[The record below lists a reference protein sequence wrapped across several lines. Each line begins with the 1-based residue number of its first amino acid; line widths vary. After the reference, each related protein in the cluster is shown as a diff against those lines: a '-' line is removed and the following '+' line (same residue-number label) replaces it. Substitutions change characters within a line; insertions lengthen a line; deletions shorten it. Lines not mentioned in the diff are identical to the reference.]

1 MSKKTISWII
11 MIGGLIVIVMSLIA
25 DLIGVGSY
33 PGINSAQLLGA
44 AAGLII
50 TILGY
55 FSYKRKPKDQD

>member
-1 MSKKTISWII
+1 MSKKTLSWII
-11 MIGGLIVIVMSLIA
+11 MIGGIVVIVFSLIA
-25 DLIGVGSY
+25 DLIGLGSY

-55 FSYKRKPKDQD
+55 FSYKRKPESQE

>member
-1 MSKKTISWII
+1 MSKKTLSWII
-11 MIGGLIVIVMSLIA
+11 MIGGIVVIVFSLIA
-25 DLIGVGSY
+25 DLIGLGSY

-55 FSYKRKPKDQD
+55 FSYKRKPESKE